1 MKLILLV
8 LLVLACIGQNING
21 VFDDRFDDLNENSA
35 KVEDNML
42 ILTDAN
48 FEETLK
54 KYPYLL
60 VAFYDP
66 YDVENMKQMNFY
78 KKAAKLFNLEYQQS
92 KGGKH
97 GGHSPQLMQ
106 KYYFAKIDCMSWSI
120 MSGQLGIT

>member
-1 MKLILLV
+1 
-8 LLVLACIGQNING
+8 
-21 VFDDRFDDLNENSA
+21 LNENSA

-66 YDVENMKQMNFY
+66 YDVENMK
-78 KKAAKLFNLEYQQS
+78 
-92 KGGKH
+92 
-97 GGHSPQLMQ
+97 
-106 KYYFAKIDCMSWSI
+106 
-120 MSGQLGIT
+120 